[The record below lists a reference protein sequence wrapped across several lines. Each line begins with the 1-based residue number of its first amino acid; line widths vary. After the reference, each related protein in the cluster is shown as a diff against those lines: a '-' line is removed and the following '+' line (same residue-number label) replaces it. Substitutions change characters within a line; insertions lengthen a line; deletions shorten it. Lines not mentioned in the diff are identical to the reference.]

1 MNNINTSF
9 KKIYSLLILTFLLIL
24 TSISITNSKEKIGS
38 VVALNGPVTVINADK
53 EKRTLN
59 IFDDIFLFDEIITN
73 NSSAT
78 IEYIDNSTVII
89 KPTSSFSITDFAF
102 SITKKKF
109 LGIIKKGMA
118 IIESGKIAKNPKGS
132 MTIETPTMTLG
143 IKGTRFNI
151 SNKPDGTSEVG
162 LAEDSF
168 GNVGAINVSSK
179 GKLQTLFDTE
189 QVISA
194 NLETGI

>member
-1 MNNINTSF
+1 
-9 KKIYSLLILTFLLIL
+9 
-24 TSISITNSKEKIGS
+24 
-38 VVALNGPVTVINADK
+38 
-53 EKRTLN
+53 
-59 IFDDIFLFDEIITN
+59 
-73 NSSAT
+73 
-78 IEYIDNSTVII
+78 
-89 KPTSSFSITDFAF
+89 
-102 SITKKKF
+102 
-109 LGIIKKGMA
+109 MA

-189 QVISA
+189 QVISV
-194 NLETGI
+194 NLETGISERPKSDEEKKELADASKDLIEASSIDENIIQKILKNLNINFQITLKLIIFLVEYIIIKMIMDISMKCLKKQIIKT